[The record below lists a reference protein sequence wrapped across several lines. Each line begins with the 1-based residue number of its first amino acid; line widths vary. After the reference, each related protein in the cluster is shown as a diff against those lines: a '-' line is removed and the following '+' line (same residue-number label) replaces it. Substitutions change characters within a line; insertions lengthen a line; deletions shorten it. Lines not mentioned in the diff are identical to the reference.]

1 MNNIL
6 HICFS
11 ESARGC
17 LRYGTP
23 IELRRKTRAI
33 NFLDD
38 LSSGP
43 IDDMNNID
51 KRIEWNKSV
60 ISFDFGDLPN
70 NIREN
75 YNDIKKEVS
84 NIKAEDIYIWYGENG
99 SELSGLL
106 YILSLLKDNVENV
119 YTINVSEK
127 PYIYNNNVIQYHRS
141 VGEVSHE
148 RLDWFIGMKKKLNLE
163 DYSSSMEIWRKL
175 RDENSNLRVI
185 KEKRI
190 LSVPESYFD
199 EIILQY
205 TNYHFGRC
213 SRTVGEVMGRVEN
226 YISDIY
232 IFWRVLEL
240 IKLGKIEYIGSLGSM
255 RDMEIRKPNI

>member
-23 IELRRKTRAI
+23 IELRRKTRVI
-33 NFLDD
+33 SFLDD

-51 KRIEWNKSV
+51 RRIEWDRRIITSE
-60 ISFDFGDLPN
+60 FDDLLD
-70 NIREN
+70 NIIQN
-75 YNDIKKEVS
+75 YSDINREVS
-84 NIKAEDIYIWYGENG
+84 NIKDEDIYIWYGENG
-99 SELSGLL
+99 SEMSGLL
-106 YILSLLKDNVENV
+106 YVLSLLRDKVENV

-127 PYIYNNNVIQYHRS
+127 PYIYNGNVIQYHRS

-148 RLDWFIGMKKKLNLE
+148 KLDWFIKMKKKLSLE
-163 DYSSSMEIWRKL
+163 DYSSFMELWEKL
-175 RDENSNLRVI
+175 RDENANLRVMKDRSI
-185 KEKRI
+185 I
-190 LSVPESYFD
+190 SVPETYLD

-213 SRTVGEVMGRVEN
+213 SRTVGEVMGREES

-232 IFWRVLEL
+232 IFWRILEL
-240 IKLGKIEYIGSLGSM
+240 IKLGKIEYRGNLGSM
-255 RDMEIRKPNI
+255 KYMKIRKPNI